1 MIKYIS
7 LLALTLSIS
16 TQANASS
23 YFDIKEQI
31 SQKYN
36 LKLGLNTSITNFYTS
51 KNNIT
56 KEFYTPYLYK
66 ELFQTKNSQATL
78 NFSLNNVRFSPIT
91 PINSASFLGIAN
103 LFDSY
108 DTNYN
113 ELYELYYAHTIKLP
127 YTIEL
132 GVGQIPISKFDTQTR
147 SPIQIQHFNNNSL
160 YQNGSFTYPTAGLGS
175 YVSIDNNKDFSISL
189 GAIDAT
195 NPYAQGF
202 KIKNISKFDFSS
214 FLSFNYYPKIKNKYQ
229 SSYSILLYDK
239 PNVSKAPTT
248 SRGLSLSLLQDISNN
263 KSIFFK
269 YNTSNGNYSII
280 KNSYSVGLL
289 YHLQEDNVLAIGYSL
304 NRINDTNAVHKNEEV
319 LEAYYKYNL
328 TPSLS
333 IKPDIEIYTRPAYK
347 SSSETIFSLT
357 LTLGI

>member
-36 LKLGLNTSITNFYTS
+36 LKLGLNTSITSFYTS

-56 KEFYTPYLYK
+56 KEIYSPYLNK
-66 ELFQTKNSQATL
+66 TILNNKQQKGTL
-78 NFSLNNVRFSPIT
+78 NFSFNYVRFSPQT
-91 PINSASFLGIAN
+91 PLNTSSSLGIAN

-132 GVGQIPISKFDTQTR
+132 GVGQIPISKFDTITR
-147 SPIQIQHFNNNSL
+147 SPLQIQHFNNNSL

-175 YVSIDNNKDFSISL
+175 YLSIDNNKDFAITL
-189 GAIDAT
+189 GSIDAT
-195 NPYAQGF
+195 NPLAQG
-202 KIKNISKFDFSS
+202 IHTKNLDKLKFSS
-214 FLSFNYYPKIKNKYQ
+214 FLSLNYYPKIKNKYQ
-229 SSYSILLYDK
+229 SSYSILFYDK

-248 SRGLSLSLLQDISNN
+248 SRGLSISLLQDISNN

-269 YNTSNGNYSII
+269 YNTSNGDYSII
-280 KNSYSVGLL
+280 KNSYSFGYIQRTSPNSSLGV
-289 YHLQEDNVLAIGYSL
+289 GYS
-304 NRINDTNAVHKNEEV
+304 INKINTSNAIHKHEEV
-319 LEAYYKYNL
+319 LEAYYEYNL
-328 TPSLS
+328 NPTIS
-333 IKPDIEIYTRPAYK
+333 ITPDIEIYTRPAYK
-347 SSSETIFSLT
+347 SSKETIFSLT